1 MCIRDRLKGGGMS
14 ADAYHMTAPHPEGL
28 GAYLV
33 MKNCL
38 EDAGVTTDEVDHI
51 LSLIHI

>member
-1 MCIRDRLKGGGMS
+1 MNTLKNVALPFMQNLLVVVLS

-38 EDAGVTTDEVDHI
+38 EDAG
-51 LSLIHI
+51 